1 MRPNVKHRFFGI
13 ALSVL
18 ILSLAGCTAGTQE
31 IRVWTDR
38 IELVT
43 HSELFN
49 VGDHGFYAVVEYV
62 PSPAEA
68 LEQRADRPDVI
79 VADYLGSAETMEE
92 FLVLDR
98 RFRRFS
104 PDSRD
109 VYDDLLSHGRLRGR
123 QRLYPISF
131 DLPGILSLAETA
143 EELPDF
149 MIDIDELRE
158 RGGAFNQTESGRLTR
173 LGYSP
178 RWSRDFLYVMV
189 RMLGVRFSEGEQ
201 GLPEWDGAQL
211 RTAVERAGNWIEET
225 NGGLEAEKMFQEQYL
240 YDPMPQLV
248 RRERVLF
255 SYIRASDFFSM
266 PETRRRHFDI
276 RWLSQDGEIPVL
288 ESMVF
293 AGVVADSRHKQ
304 ASLDFVSWLASAETQ
319 RKILMNAD
327 KRRLGS
333 FGVLGGFSAH
343 REINEW
349 FLPELYPSLLGIMPP
364 RESLSFSPGVPES
377 WDLLKAQVVE
387 PWLSRAIDRHPS
399 LRSLESLVESWML
412 QKGE

>member
-1 MRPNVKHRFFGI
+1 MRPNVKHRFFGF
-13 ALSVL
+13 ALF
-18 ILSLAGCTAGTQE
+18 ILVFSLAGCTTRTQE
-31 IRVWTDR
+31 VRVWTDR

-49 VGDHGFYAVVEYV
+49 VGDYGFYAVVEYV

-79 VADYLGSAETMEE
+79 VADYLGSTDIMES

-109 VYDDLLSHGRLRGR
+109 VYGDLLSHGRLRGR

-131 DLPGILSLAETA
+131 DLPGVLSLAETA

-149 MIDIDELRE
+149 TIDIDELRE
-158 RGGAFNQTESGRLTR
+158 RGGGFNQTESGRLTR

-178 RWSRDFLYVMV
+178 RWSREFLYTLV
-189 RMLGVRFSEGEQ
+189 RMFGVRFFEGPE
-201 GLPEWDGAQL
+201 GLLQWDGAQL
-211 RTAVERAGNWIEET
+211 QSAVERARDWIEET
-225 NGGLEAEKMFQEQYL
+225 NQGLEAERMFQEQYL

-248 RRERVLF
+248 LRERVLF

-276 RWLSQDGEIPVL
+276 RWLSRDGKIPVL

-304 ASLDFVSWLASAETQ
+304 ASLDFVAWLASAETH
-319 RKILMNAD
+319 RKILVNAE

-343 REINEW
+343 RETNEW

-364 RESLSFSPGVPES
+364 GETLSFPETVPDS
-377 WDLLKAQVVE
+377 WDLLKSQVVE
-387 PWLSRAIDRHPS
+387 PWLSRAIDRHPG
-399 LRSLESLVESWML
+399 LRSLDSLVESWML
-412 QKGE
+412 QKGD

>member
-1 MRPNVKHRFFGI
+1 MRPNVKHRFFGL
-13 ALSVL
+13 ALFVL
-18 ILSLAGCTAGTQE
+18 ILSLTGCTAGTQE

-38 IELVT
+38 IDLVT

-68 LEQRADRPDVI
+68 LEQRADPPDVI
-79 VADYLGSAETMEE
+79 VADYLGSAEMMEA

-104 PDSRD
+104 PDTRD
-109 VYDDLLSHGRLRGR
+109 VYADLLSHGRLRGR

-131 DLPGILSLAETA
+131 DLPGVLSLAETA
-143 EELPDF
+143 EDLPDF
-149 MIDIDELRE
+149 MISIDELRE

-178 RWSRDFLYVMV
+178 RWSREFLYTLV
-189 RMLGVRFSEGEQ
+189 RMLGVRFSEGPE

-211 RTAVERAGNWIEET
+211 QSAVERARNWVEET
-225 NGGLEAEKMFQEQYL
+225 NQGLDVEKMFQDQYL

-248 RRERVLF
+248 LRERVLF

-276 RWLSQDGEIPVL
+276 RWLSREGKIPVL

-304 ASLDFVSWLASAETQ
+304 ASLDFVAWLASAETHQ
-319 RKILMNAD
+319 KMLDNAE

-349 FLPELYPSLLGIMPP
+349 FLPGLYPSLLGIMPP
-364 RESLSFSPGVPES
+364 GETLSFPEGVPNS
-377 WDLLKAQVVE
+377 WDLLKDQVVE
-387 PWLSRAIDRHPS
+387 PWLSRAVDRHPS
-399 LRSLESLVESWML
+399 LRSLERLVEGWML